1 MNKTLLSAALIAGF
15 GVAAFAPPAARAA
28 ATDSG
33 TITIQ
38 GKVLSSTCSV
48 NVNDSGSTSGTV
60 TLPDV
65 AMSALNANGTGAYA
79 PSATPF
85 TLALTG
91 CPTTPAG
98 VKVGAQFYSTN
109 ADTTTGNGTL
119 QNSTGSAAGV
129 EVQLLD
135 GSNAPVTINNSA
147 SAYALTDNSNVT
159 DQTALS
165 SGSAT
170 LDYTA
175 QYYVTNLTTL
185 AAGTVTTTV
194 NYQINYQ

>member
-1 MNKTLLSAALIAGF
+1 MNKALLSAALIAGL
-15 GVAAFAPPAARAA
+15 GIAAFAPQAARAA
-28 ATDSG
+28 AATDTG
-33 TITIQ
+33 TTNFQ

-48 NVNDSGSTSGTV
+48 NAAGSGTTDGTV
-60 TLPDV
+60 ILPDV
-65 AMSALNANGTGAYA
+65 ATSALTAVGAYA
-79 PSATPF
+79 PSATSF

-109 ADTTTGNGTL
+109 ADTATGNGTL
-119 QNSTGSAAGV
+119 LNATGSAAGV
-129 EVQLLD
+129 DIQLLD
-135 GSNAPVTINNSA
+135 GSNNPVTITTA
-147 SAYALTDNSNVT
+147 APLLTDNTNVT
-159 DQTALS
+159 DQTSLS

-175 QYYVTNLTTL
+175 EYYVTDTTTL
-185 AAGTVTTTV
+185 AAGTVLTTV